1 MAIQALSK
9 PTNNIRSDHP
19 SSKHNAG
26 RIQARASTFKLQTL
40 NDRYGDIGVAIPCLA
55 PLSPSPAPTT
65 SRPRP
70 ASPSTSQETH
80 PAPPRL
86 TLFYLT
92 LRKKAIDN
100 TLTNLKYIT
109 SPTRPMDILRNTNL
123 QLASPSSGNPNDDFV
138 ISPTDIT
145 FLAKGHGGSSAAA
158 LYHVPLISLTQGSV
172 VKSLLPLDPR
182 LGLLR
187 TKVLSEVGGALEEVR

>member
-55 PLSPSPAPTT
+55 PPSPSPSP
-65 SRPRP
+65 SPVPSLSHPRP

-92 LRKKAIDN
+92 LRKKAMDN
-100 TLTNLKYIT
+100 TLTNLKYI
-109 SPTRPMDILRNTNL
+109 
-123 QLASPSSGNPNDDFV
+123 
-138 ISPTDIT
+138 ISPPDPCISYETPT
-145 FLAKGHGGSSAAA
+145 CSS
-158 LYHVPLISLTQGSV
+158 HPLHRLTQRMISISRPLV
-172 VKSLLPLDPR
+172 SRSLPKATEALRPR
-182 LGLLR
+182 HCTTFR
-187 TKVLSEVGGALEEVR
+187 RRR